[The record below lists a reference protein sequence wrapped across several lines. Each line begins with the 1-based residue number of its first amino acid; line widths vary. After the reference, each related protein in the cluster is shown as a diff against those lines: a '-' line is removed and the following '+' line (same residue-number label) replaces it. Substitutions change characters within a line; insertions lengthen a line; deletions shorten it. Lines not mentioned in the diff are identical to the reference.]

1 MVDLLGRWPLS
12 LMLTPMNWVRAV
24 AWWGMGRWVQRSFP
38 GVPTVTTQGLASWLD
53 EGKAPAPISPRS
65 SLSTP
70 ILIDVRRDYEFAV
83 SHLPQAHHAP
93 NLDAVLGLGLAPH
106 QPIVAYCSV
115 GYRSARLAAQL
126 RSAGY
131 SEVYNL
137 AGSAFQWANEGRVL
151 VSQGQP
157 VKAVHPFNSVWG
169 LLLKPGLAQPA
180 EQSSS
185 PML

>member
-1 MVDLLGRWPLS
+1 
-12 LMLTPMNWVRAV
+12 MLTPMNLVRAV
-24 AWWGMGRWVQRSFP
+24 AWWVVGRWVERSHP
-38 GVPTVTTQGLASWLD
+38 GVPTVTTQGLADWLG
-53 EGKAPAPISPRS
+53 EGKAPVPILPI
-65 SLSTP
+65 P

-93 NLDAVLGLGLAPH
+93 NLDAAIALGLDPH

-137 AGSAFQWANEGRVL
+137 EGSAFQWANEGRSL

-157 VKAVHPFNSVWG
+157 AAAVHPFNPIWG
-169 LLLKPGLAQPA
+169 LLLKPGR
-180 EQSSS
+180 SSL
-185 PML
+185 PEE